1 MIEYLKESFDR
12 IPLTARAREI
22 LNLPNSVTIL
32 RIGIVPVLFL
42 LLLSPGPKVSLL
54 IAVLFILAAIT
65 DLLDGY
71 IARKYGIV
79 TLLGKFL
86 DPLADKL
93 IVNTAMILMIPIGRI
108 PAWIVA
114 LIIMRDL
121 AVDVLRSFASSEGF
135 VIPASRLGKQKT
147 LCQVIA
153 VSALLIHYPFL
164 GLNAHAVGII
174 VLYLALVLT
183 LWSGGDYFLRFYD
196 HNIRRRME
204 GNPSGASSPQ
214 GTDDPG
220 K

>member
-12 IPLTARAREI
+12 IPLTGRAREI
-22 LNLPNSVTIL
+22 LNLPNAVTIL
-32 RIGIVPVLFL
+32 RIGILPVLFL

-93 IVNTAMILMIPIGRI
+93 IVNTAMILMIAIGRI

-147 LCQVIA
+147 LCQIIA

-164 GLNAHAVGII
+164 GLNAHAVGIA
-174 VLYLALVLT
+174 VLFLALVLT
-183 LWSGGDYFLRFYD
+183 LWSGVDYFIRFYD
-196 HNIRRRME
+196 DNIRHRME
-204 GNPSGASSPQ
+204 RSPSGGTSPQ
-214 GTDDPG
+214 GTDSQG